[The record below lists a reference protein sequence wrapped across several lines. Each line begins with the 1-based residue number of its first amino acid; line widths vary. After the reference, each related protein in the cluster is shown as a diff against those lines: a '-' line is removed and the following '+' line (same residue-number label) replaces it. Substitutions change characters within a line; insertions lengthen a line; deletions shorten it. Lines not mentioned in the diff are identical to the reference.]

1 MKKLSKND
9 RFTDG
14 KVASGRLQIIPLGGL
29 GQFGA
34 NMTVFRFDDQMIIVD
49 CGLMFPDE
57 DLLGVD
63 IAIPDLSYVEEHRD
77 ELVGI
82 VLTHAHEDHVG
93 ALPFLLEMANVPVY
107 ATEFTLGMVES
118 KFAEFGLIGKVV
130 THTIST
136 RQPFTLGPFSIEFIR
151 VSHSLVDCVALA
163 IETPVGVIIH
173 TGDFKVDETPV
184 LGDPI
189 DLERLTWYGDRGV
202 LALLADSTNVEQEGR
217 TKSERA
223 VIPGLEKVFH
233 AAPGRLIVS
242 CFATSIHRLQ
252 IIFDLA
258 AEQNRAVALVGRS
271 MIKNVEVARKYG
283 YLDIEE
289 GQLVTPAKAKKMAPD
304 EVCLL
309 VTGSQ
314 GEPMAALPRMAVDSH
329 KDGNVLAGD
338 TVVISARQIPGN
350 ERSISRM
357 MNHIFKKGARV
368 IDSSI
373 ARIHVSGHGRQ
384 EDLRIMFEAV
394 RPRFLV
400 PIHGETRQLYRHAEA
415 ARKWGVDRQNIILA
429 DSGDVIELDETS
441 ARVVDKVSVGRTLID
456 DSGFGRIDDLVI
468 RDRKHLAYDGI
479 VVPIVA
485 INRSSGELESAP
497 ELIQR
502 GLAVSEEGSDF
513 LSRARVVIGETFKQ
527 ASHEERVDWAL
538 IKERIRI
545 DLKRYIQKETGR
557 RPMIIP
563 VVIEI

>member
-1 MKKLSKND
+1 MTKNS
-9 RFTDG
+9 TN
-14 KVASGRLQIIPLGGL
+14 GRLKIIPLGGL

-34 NMTVFRFDDQMIIVD
+34 NMTVFRYNDEMIVVD

-63 IAIPDLSYVEEHRD
+63 IAIPDLSYIEEHRD

-93 ALPFLLEMANVPVY
+93 ALPFLLQMVNVPIY
-107 ATEFTLGMVES
+107 ATEFTLGMVQS
-118 KFAEFGLIGKVV
+118 KFVEFGLVDKVQ
-130 THTIST
+130 THTIAT
-136 RQPFTLGPFSIEFIR
+136 RKPFSVGPFKIEFIR

-163 IETPVGVIIH
+163 IETPVGVVIH

-189 DLERLTWYGDRGV
+189 DLKRLNYYGDRGV

-223 VIPGLEKVFH
+223 VIPGLEKVFEET
-233 AAPGRLIVS
+233 AGRMIVS

-258 AEQNRAVALVGRS
+258 AEQNRAVALLGRS
-271 MIKNVEVARKYG
+271 MIKNVEVAQKYG
-283 YLDIEE
+283 YLDIDE
-289 GQLVTPAKAKKMAPD
+289 GQLISPSKAKKLAPSQ
-304 EVCLL
+304 VCLL

-314 GEPMAALPRMAVDSH
+314 GEPMSALARMSVDSH
-329 KDGNVLAGD
+329 RDASVVAGD
-338 TVVISARQIPGN
+338 TVLISARQIPGN

-368 IDSSI
+368 VDSSI

-384 EDLRIMFEAV
+384 EDLKIMYDAV
-394 RPRFLV
+394 RPKFLI

-415 ARKWGVDRQNIILA
+415 ARKWGVPRDQIVLA
-429 DSGDVIELDETS
+429 DSGDVIELDES
-441 ARVVDKVSVGRTLID
+441 SVRVRDKVSVGRTLID
-456 DSGFGRIDDLVI
+456 DSGYGRIDDVVI

-485 INRSSGELESAP
+485 INKGSGDLESAP
-497 ELIQR
+497 EIIQR
-502 GLAVSEEGSDF
+502 GLAASDDGSDF
-513 LSRARVVIGETFKQ
+513 LPKARVVIGETFRQ
-527 ASHEERVDWAL
+527 ASFEERIDWAV
-538 IKERIRI
+538 IKEKIRI
-545 DLKRYIQKETGR
+545 DLKRYIQRETGR

-563 VVIEI
+563 VVLEI

>member
-1 MKKLSKND
+1 MTKK
-9 RFTDG
+9 FTN
-14 KVASGRLQIIPLGGL
+14 GRLQIIPLGGL

-34 NMTVFRFDDQMIIVD
+34 NMTVFRYDDQMIIVD

-93 ALPFLLEMANVPVY
+93 ALPFLLQLANVPVY

-118 KFAEFGLIGKVV
+118 KFAEFGLIGKVA

-136 RQPFTLGPFSIEFIR
+136 RKPFALGPFSIEFIR

-163 IETPVGVIIH
+163 IETPVGVVIH

-189 DLERLTWYGDRGV
+189 DLERLNYYGDRGV

-223 VIPGLEKVFH
+223 VIPGLAKVFGE
-233 AAPGRLIVS
+233 APGRLVVS

-258 AEQNRAVALVGRS
+258 AEQNRAVALLGRS
-271 MIKNVEVARKYG
+271 MIKNVEVAQKYG
-283 YLDIEE
+283 YLDVED

-304 EVCLL
+304 QVCLL

-314 GEPMAALPRMAVDSH
+314 GEPMSALARMSVDSH
-329 KDGNVLAGD
+329 RDGNVLAGD

-368 IDSSI
+368 
-373 ARIHVSGHGRQ
+373 
-384 EDLRIMFEAV
+384 
-394 RPRFLV
+394 
-400 PIHGETRQLYRHAEA
+400 
-415 ARKWGVDRQNIILA
+415 
-429 DSGDVIELDETS
+429 
-441 ARVVDKVSVGRTLID
+441 
-456 DSGFGRIDDLVI
+456 
-468 RDRKHLAYDGI
+468 
-479 VVPIVA
+479 
-485 INRSSGELESAP
+485 
-497 ELIQR
+497 
-502 GLAVSEEGSDF
+502 
-513 LSRARVVIGETFKQ
+513 
-527 ASHEERVDWAL
+527 
-538 IKERIRI
+538 
-545 DLKRYIQKETGR
+545 
-557 RPMIIP
+557 
-563 VVIEI
+563 

>member
-1 MKKLSKND
+1 MTTK
-9 RFTDG
+9 FTN
-14 KVASGRLQIIPLGGL
+14 GRLQIIPLGGL

-93 ALPFLLEMANVPVY
+93 ALPFLLQLANVPVY

-118 KFAEFGLIGKVV
+118 KFAEFGLIGKVK
-130 THTIST
+130 THTIAT
-136 RQPFTLGPFSIEFIR
+136 RQPFALGPFKIEFIR

-163 IETPVGVIIH
+163 IETPVGVVIH

-189 DLERLTWYGDRGV
+189 DLQRLTYYGDRGV

-223 VIPGLEKVFH
+223 VIPGLEKVFQE
-233 AAPGRLIVS
+233 ASGRLVVS

-258 AEQNRAVALVGRS
+258 AEQNRAVALLGRS
-271 MIKNVEVARKYG
+271 MIKNVEVAQKYG

-289 GQLVTPAKAKKMAPD
+289 GQLVAPAKAKKMAPD
-304 EVCLL
+304 QVCLL

-314 GEPMAALPRMAVDSH
+314 GEPMSALARMSVDSH
-329 KDGNVLAGD
+329 RDGNVLAGD

-368 IDSSI
+368 VDSSV

-384 EDLRIMFEAV
+384 EDLRIMYEAV
-394 RPRFLV
+394 RPKFLI

-415 ARKWGVDRQNIILA
+415 ARKWGVDRRNIVLA
-429 DSGDVIELDETS
+429 DSGDVIELDERS
-441 ARVVDKVSVGRTLID
+441 ASVTAKVSVGRTLID
-456 DSGFGRIDDLVI
+456 DSGVGRIDDVVL

-485 INRSSGELESAP
+485 INKSSGELESAP
-497 ELIQR
+497 EIIQR
-502 GLAVSEEGSDF
+502 GLAINEDGGDF
-513 LSRARVVIGETFKQ
+513 IPKARVVIGETLKQ
-527 ASHEERVDWAL
+527 STHQERVDWAL
-538 IKERIRI
+538 IKEKIRV
-545 DLKRYIQKETGR
+545 DLKRFIQRETGR